1 MLYQLTNNCNL
12 NCEHCLNDSG
22 QNNLHADRI
31 ITIKVAKFIIE
42 NNINVVVVAG
52 GEPFTHPRFFDHM
65 IVLAK
70 LLKKKC
76 QIVIDSN
83 GFFMRDDYVCRSF
96 ARLSKKYKW
105 HLQIS
110 AIPEFYKDHEETKVL
125 YEKYHDLFYHSM
137 VVDQITVIDYLGRAK
152 GKNFDHLD
160 AFKRSAPTCFNL
172 LSAAKKCDSLKRT
185 INTIELVG
193 NLCKPMVSHAGDL
206 YVGESLECLIF
217 GNIDDPI
224 DKIFKSLKS
233 LWPCG
238 RCGVNGP
245 YVNLLKRKFSLNEP
259 H

>member
-52 GEPFTHPRFFDHM
+52 GDPFT
-65 IVLAK
+65 
-70 LLKKKC
+70 
-76 QIVIDSN
+76 
-83 GFFMRDDYVCRSF
+83 
-96 ARLSKKYKW
+96 
-105 HLQIS
+105 
-110 AIPEFYKDHEETKVL
+110 
-125 YEKYHDLFYHSM
+125 
-137 VVDQITVIDYLGRAK
+137 
-152 GKNFDHLD
+152 HLD
-160 AFKRSAPTCFNL
+160 AFKRSVPTCFNL

-193 NLCKPMVSHAGDL
+193 NLCKPMVSYAGDL